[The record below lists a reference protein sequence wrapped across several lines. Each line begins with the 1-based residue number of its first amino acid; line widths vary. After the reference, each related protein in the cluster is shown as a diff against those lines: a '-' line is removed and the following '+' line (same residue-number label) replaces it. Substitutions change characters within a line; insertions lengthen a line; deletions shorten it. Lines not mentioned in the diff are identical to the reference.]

1 VQDLLN
7 QASATYQQAQDA
19 LRRGDLGTYQQLI
32 NQVGDLIN
40 RAQQAAGGGGGAS
53 TTTTTAPAR
62 QTAATGAAA
71 GPAAEP

>member
-7 QASATYQQAQDA
+7 QAATKYQQAQDA
-19 LRRGDLGTYQQLI
+19 LRGGDLGTYQQLI

-40 RAQQAAGGGGGAS
+40 RAQQAAGGGGGGAS

-62 QTAATGAAA
+62 QTSA
-71 GPAAEP
+71 GP